1 MAGKLLTQKAAEN
14 AKPKEKAY
22 KLSSGRGFYLYIT
35 PNGGKLWRYDY
46 TINGKRKTAS
56 FGVFPDVGIK
66 DAEEMKIAFAKKVKT
81 GIDPIEEKR
90 QEKQAAIAK
99 SAENTRTFEV
109 VAREWFEKNS
119 KEMSPTYYKQTL
131 QRLEN
136 QIFPYIG
143 KRPIAT
149 METQDF
155 MTPIRVKEENE
166 NYDMAHRLAQLTK
179 RVCKYAKVSGYI
191 KSNEVEYITEIMV
204 PQPPKKHMA
213 AITDPTQAGILL
225 NVIDGYKGDI
235 STKFA
240 LKIMPYVFVRSGE
253 LRAAKWPE
261 FNFECNQWLI
271 PAERMKMRRPHLVP
285 LSRQVIELLKKLKQL
300 TPESEY
306 LFPSFSKARFI
317 TSEGLLTAL
326 RRLGYEKDVMCIHG
340 FRAMASTLLN
350 EQNKYRGDVIEA
362 QLAHA
367 EKNAVREAYNH
378 ATYLEE
384 RKSMMQ
390 GWADYLDVLK
400 ASTKTTISPFTSDA
414 ILQCKQSQNDLSTA
428 I

>member
-1 MAGKLLTQKAAEN
+1 MAEKLLTQKAAEN
-14 AKPKEKAY
+14 AKPKDKPY

-35 PNGGKLWRYDY
+35 PSGGKLWRYDY

-56 FGVFPDVGIK
+56 LGAFPYVKIS
-66 DAEEMKIAFAKKVKT
+66 DAEELKIAFAKKVKA
-81 GIDPIEEKR
+81 GIDPIEEK
-90 QEKQAAIAK
+90 QLEKQAKQIK
-99 SAENTRTFEV
+99 SAEDTRTFEI

-119 KEMSPTYYKQTL
+119 MEMSPTYHRQTL

-143 KRPIAT
+143 NLPIAR
-149 METQDF
+149 METKDF
-155 MTPIRVKEENE
+155 MPPIRVKEENK
-166 NYDMAHRLAQLTK
+166 NYDMAHRLAQLLK
-179 RVCKYAKVSGYI
+179 RICRYARVSGYI
-191 KSNEVEYITEIMV
+191 KSNEVEYINEIMV

-213 AITDPTQAGILL
+213 TITDPQQVGILL
-225 NVIDGYKGDI
+225 NVIEGYNGDV

-240 LKIMPYVFVRSGE
+240 LNILPYVFVRSGE
-253 LRAAKWPE
+253 LRAAKWSE

-285 LSRQVIELLKKLKQL
+285 LSKQVVELLMKLKEL
-300 TPESEY
+300 SPKSEF
-306 LFPSFSKARFI
+306 LFPSFSKNRFI

-326 RRLGYEKDVMCIHG
+326 RRLGYEKEVMCIHG

-378 ATYLEE
+378 ANYLDE
-384 RKSMMQ
+384 RKIMMQ
-390 GWADYLDVLK
+390 EWADFLDALK
-400 ASTKTTISPFTSDA
+400 ASTKNILSHFAPQASFNTGISSEKLNEA
-414 ILQCKQSQNDLSTA
+414 I
-428 I
+428 